1 MSGSIVI
8 VGLGPGSMEW
18 LAPAAKNALGDADLI
33 VGYHN
38 YLKQIANLCPDT
50 PRFGS
55 GMRQEI
61 SRAKEALHQ
70 ANAGKK
76 VAVVSGGDAGIYGMA
91 GLIIELA
98 GEKNTIPIAV
108 LPGISALNA
117 AAALLG
123 APLMTD
129 FATVSLSNY
138 LVPVETILKRVQAA
152 MDADLV
158 LCIYNPKGM
167 KRTAPFE
174 KVSALLMERPGPDRL
189 IGLVSNAYRD
199 DQQVRIIQVKDL
211 SQAPVDMNSI
221 LIVGNSQ
228 TKIIR
233 GRLVTP
239 RGYKFTEEFK
249 E

>member
-18 LAPAAKNALGDADLI
+18 LAPAAKKALEDADLI

-38 YLKQIANLCPDT
+38 YLKQIASLCPDT

-55 GMRQEI
+55 GMTQEI

-70 ANAGKK
+70 ANAGRK
-76 VAVVSGGDAGIYGMA
+76 VAIVSGGDAGIYGMA
-91 GLIIELA
+91 GLVIELA
-98 GEKNTIPIAV
+98 GEKNTLPITV

-138 LVPVETILKRVQAA
+138 LVPIETILKRVQAA
-152 MDADLV
+152 IEADLV
-158 LCIYNPKGM
+158 LCLYNPKGV
-167 KRTAPFE
+167 KRTIPFE
-174 KVSALLMERPGPDRL
+174 KVSAMLMEKPGPDSL

-211 SQAPVDMNSI
+211 PQAPVDMNSI

-228 TKIIR
+228 SKII
-233 GRLVTP
+233 GEKLITP

-249 E
+249 Q

>member
-1 MSGSIVI
+1 MKGSIVI
-8 VGLGPGSMEW
+8 VGLGPGSIEW
-18 LAPAAKNALGDADLI
+18 LAPAAKKALEDAELI

-61 SRAKEALHQ
+61 DRAKEALHQ

-76 VAVVSGGDAGIYGMA
+76 VAIISGGDAGIYGMA
-91 GLIIELA
+91 GLVIELA
-98 GEKNTIPIAV
+98 GEKNTLPITV

-129 FATVSLSNY
+129 FATISLSDY
-138 LVPVETILKRVQAA
+138 LVPIETILKRVQVA
-152 MDADLV
+152 MEADMV
-158 LCIYNPKGM
+158 LCLYNPKGV
-167 KRTAPFE
+167 KRTIPFE
-174 KVSALLMERPGPDRL
+174 KVSALLMEKLGPDRL
-189 IGLVSNAYRD
+189 VGLVSNAYRE
-199 DQQVRIIQVKDL
+199 DQEIRIIQVKDL
-211 SQAPVDMNSI
+211 SLAAINMNTI

-228 TKIIR
+228 TKMIA
-233 GRLVTP
+233 GNLVTP
-239 RGYKFTEEFK
+239 RGYKFGEEFN
-249 E
+249 

>member
-8 VGLGPGSMEW
+8 VGLGPGSIEW
-18 LAPAAKNALGDADLI
+18 LAPAAKKALEEADLI
-33 VGYHN
+33 VGYHS
-38 YLKQIANLCPDT
+38 YLKQISNLCPDT

-61 SRAKEALHQ
+61 SRAKEALRQ
-70 ANAGKK
+70 ANDGRK
-76 VAVVSGGDAGIYGMA
+76 VAIVSGGDAGIYGMA
-91 GLIIELA
+91 GLVIELA
-98 GEKNTIPIAV
+98 GEKNSIPITI

-123 APLMTD
+123 APLMAD

-138 LVPVETILKRVQAA
+138 LVPMETILKRIKFA
-152 MDADLV
+152 MEADLV
-158 LCIYNPKGM
+158 LCLYNPKGM

-174 KVSALLMERPGPDRL
+174 KVSALLMDKLGPDRL

-199 DQQVRIIQVKDL
+199 DQEIRIIQVKDL

-228 TKIIR
+228 TKMI
-233 GRLVTP
+233 GGKLVTP
-239 RGYKFTEEFK
+239 RGYKFTEEFIQ
-249 E
+249 